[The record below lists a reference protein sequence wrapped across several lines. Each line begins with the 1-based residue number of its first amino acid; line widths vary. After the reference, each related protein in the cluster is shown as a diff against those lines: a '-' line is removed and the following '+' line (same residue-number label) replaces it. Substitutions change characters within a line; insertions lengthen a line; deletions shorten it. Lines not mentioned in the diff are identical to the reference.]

1 MKRAAA
7 LCSLTAALVITAA
20 VVSAAIIDREGE
32 KPSGPSADAGAA
44 QRSGFRYESAPLNR
58 GPLPVRLVSF
68 ASRGATATGLLT
80 IPPGTRAKMPAVVYL
95 HGLGADSGDFTTES
109 VFMAAN
115 GVVTLSLDSA
125 DPDPGELPQAGI
137 DGLRADLGARRATQR
152 RILSAIGLLK
162 AHPRVDRD
170 RIALVGF
177 SRGGAVAALAARRA
191 PSLAAEVYVS
201 AGAGLDTWPGRVGEL
216 APGDRREAARLVAA
230 IDPARSAA
238 ANPHDRP
245 RLVQFGNR
253 DRIIPLASLRR
264 FARAVPRPKR
274 VRRFEAGHPLS
285 VRALYERIEWLKDI
299 LPVDGP
305 PVRGGPQLTPRRN

>member
-7 LCSLTAALVITAA
+7 LWSLIAALVITAA
-20 VVSAAIIDREGE
+20 VVGAVITDREGE
-32 KPSGPSADAGAA
+32 KHSGPSAGG
-44 QRSGFRYESAPLNR
+44 RGEESSGFRYESGPLNR

-68 ASRGATATGLLT
+68 ASRGTTATGLLT
-80 IPPGTRAKMPAVVYL
+80 IPPGARGKMPAVVYL
-95 HGLGADSGDFTTES
+95 HGLGADSSDFTTES

-115 GVVTLSLDSA
+115 GVVTLSVDSA
-125 DPDPGELPQAGI
+125 DADPGDLPQVGI
-137 DGLRADLGARRATQR
+137 DGLRADLGARRATEG
-152 RILSAIGLLK
+152 RILSALALLE

-201 AGAGLDTWPGRVGEL
+201 AGSGLDTWPGRVGEL
-216 APGDRREAARLVAA
+216 DPGDRQEAARLVGA

-238 ANPHDRP
+238 ANLHDRP
-245 RLVQFGNR
+245 RLVQFGDR

-264 FARAVPRPKR
+264 FAKAVPKPKR

-305 PVRGGPQLTPRRN
+305 PVRGGPQLTPRRK